1 MNARDQLRKMARKHA
16 WLILALVGLLA
27 IGWSAAL
34 AQTPAGNPD
43 PVAPLLTVKL
53 FLPMVN
59 QPLSASNA
67 LLVEHQGET
76 FVYENG
82 SSCATCHAG
91 EAQDAYH
98 SNHYQWAGKL
108 GSINDFCGYP
118 DINWISKM
126 TNLLGEQVDGG
137 CSTCHAGM
145 GAKPGAAGVENV
157 DCLMCHS
164 KDYKRSVQSV
174 NGSLRFVPTPG
185 KVTVRTPGREECLRC
200 HIGAGG
206 GPNNKRGDLEP
217 AHIDPPSADFDVHMA
232 SQAKGG
238 AGLVCIDC
246 HVTQDHKI
254 GGRGADLRIDE
265 GGPMKRCADCHGGA
279 PHTDGDL
286 NRHTQ
291 RVACESCHIPAFA
304 RIQSTDMFRDFRASE
319 VDHLKNLYEP
329 ALTRQANVTPVYAF
343 WNGSTI
349 FYNYGSPANNGTVL
363 ASPKGG
369 VTDAIAKLFPFKLH
383 HAMQA
388 HDPATGQ
395 LIPLKMGILFQT
407 GDTDR
412 AIRQGA
418 ADAGLSLSQG
428 YDFVETSRY
437 MGIFHEVAP
446 ADQALS
452 CSACH
457 DANPPRVDF
466 TALGYTPNSTRNGK
480 PLCASCHGSKT
491 LNDFY
496 KLHDKHV
503 GDKNIACSECHSFS
517 R

>member
-1 MNARDQLRKMARKHA
+1 MSEATQKHVSMRRLA
-16 WLILALVGLLA
+16 WILIVLGGLLA
-27 IGWSAAL
+27 LASSAVL

-43 PVAPLLTVKL
+43 PAAPGVTTQL
-53 FLPMVN
+53 FLPIVI
-59 QPLSASNA
+59 QQTASSSV
-67 LLVEHQGET
+67 LMVEHQGDS
-76 FVYENG
+76 FVYQNG
-82 SSCATCHAG
+82 SSCAGCHAN
-91 EAQDAYH
+91 EAQDALH
-98 SNHYQWAGKL
+98 SNHYEWAGKL
-108 GSINDFCGYP
+108 GAINDFCGYP
-118 DINWISKM
+118 DINWIGKM

-137 CSTCHAGM
+137 CSTCHVGM

-174 NGSLRFVPTPG
+174 NGSLRFVPTAG
-185 KVTVRTPGREECLRC
+185 TVTVRSPGREECLRC

-232 SQAKGG
+232 SPAKGG

-254 GGRGADLRIDE
+254 GGRGVDLRIDE
-265 GGPMKRCADCHGGA
+265 GGPMKRCADCHSGT
-279 PHTDGDL
+279 PHNDSDL
-286 NRHTQ
+286 NRHTAK
-291 RVACESCHIPAFA
+291 VACESCHIPAFA
-304 RIQSTDMFRDFRASE
+304 RIQSTDMFRDFRTTE

-329 ALTRQANVTPVYAF
+329 TIIRQANVTPVYAF
-343 WNGSTI
+343 WNGSSN
-349 FYNYGSPANNGTVL
+349 FYPYGAPANNGTVL

-369 VTDAIAKLFPFKLH
+369 VTDSIAKLFPFKLH
-383 HAMQA
+383 EALQA
-388 HDPATGQ
+388 HDPVTGQ
-395 LIPLKMGILFQT
+395 LIPLKMGLLFQT
-407 GDTDR
+407 GDADK

-418 ADAGLSLSQG
+418 TDAGLVLSQG
-428 YDFVETSRY
+428 YDFVQTSRY

-446 ADQALS
+446 SDQALS
-452 CSACH
+452 CGSCH
-457 DANPPRVDF
+457 GDTSTRVDF
-466 TALGYTPNSTRNGK
+466 AGLGYTTSSTRNGK
-480 PLCASCHGSKT
+480 PLCASCHGSKS

-503 GDKNIACSECHSFS
+503 GDKNLACSECHSFS